1 MRIIGKRTAGWQ
13 IRLFFFRA
21 WGLDVYCRRF
31 KGTVEKRGLF
41 AERGELAM
49 DKETKEVEER
59 TPSEPE
65 DVADV
70 ESKELKMA
78 SKFDGIYSRVS
89 SNRLENLRTTHIEN
103 KAKELARKSHR

>member
-1 MRIIGKRTAGWQ
+1 VQTGP
-13 IRLFFFRA
+13 FFFSCR
-21 WGLDVYCRRF
+21 WLDVYLSPF
-31 KGTVEKRGLF
+31 KGTVEKRDLF
-41 AERGELAM
+41 VEGSEIAM

-70 ESKELKMA
+70 DSKELKTA

-89 SNRLENLRTTHIEN
+89 SNRIENLRTTHIEN
-103 KAKELARKSHR
+103 KAKELARKGRR

>member
-1 MRIIGKRTAGWQ
+1 MKISAKRTAGCKSG
-13 IRLFFFRA
+13 RSFSPAR
-21 WGLDVYCRRF
+21 GLDVYLPPI
-31 KGTVEKRGLF
+31 KGTVEKRDLF
-41 AERGELAM
+41 AEGSELAM

-70 ESKELKMA
+70 ESKELKTA

-103 KAKELARKSHR
+103 KAKELARKGHR